1 MKKRR
6 RVSCA
11 LLTMIVMFFAVC
23 PQTVQA
29 ATPLHIVVLGD
40 SIAKGY
46 GLEDEESQ
54 CYGAIV
60 AKKAKATIENYGING
75 QKSWEL
81 LERIQQGE
89 YDEAIGN
96 ADVIFL
102 SIGSND
108 LLRPFLVEVAKSFG
122 VEGEYSQL
130 YARLEDK
137 FMENGNI
144 KQQEVLAGIRNL
156 KKTLEENE
164 EILSYCTQFEEN
176 LEQII
181 QEIRTR
187 NSQAILYVNNIYNPY
202 RFVDFSYGVVD
213 LLNVYQLTE
222 PYIRAI
228 NGGFDPDS
236 EEYRLVSLYSVF
248 QKNGYTNVNVDS
260 LENLSIDN
268 FDPHPNELG
277 HLKIAEK
284 ILEVMDITPPK
295 VTLYEQKIKPT
306 QESIHLRANEPI
318 HFIEGKKLYLKADGE
333 NYEYTLTGNEVCRKT
348 DKEDIYEVE
357 LPLEKFTDG
366 QKLSYQTEYTVSS
379 DEDAIKDKGNNS
391 LQEEQI
397 GSFKTEAR
405 MKIFIS
411 LALLLVIFGIMLYI
425 IGKVVLT
432 RRRQKGV

>member
-156 KKTLEENE
+156 KKTLAENE

-187 NSQAILYVNNIYNPY
+187 NAQAILYVNNIYNPY

-228 NGGFDPDS
+228 NGGFDTDS

-248 QKNGYTNVNVDS
+248 QKNGYTNVNVES

-306 QESIHLRANEPI
+306 QESIHLRANEAI

-333 NYEYTLTGNEVCRKT
+333 NYEYTLTGNEACRKT

-357 LPLEKFTDG
+357 LPLKKFTDG

-391 LQEEQI
+391 LREEQI